1 MFERFT
7 DRARRVIVLAQEEAR
22 SLQHNYIGTEHL
34 LLGLIR
40 EGEGV
45 AAKAL
50 ASKGV
55 ELEATR
61 KQVIEMIG
69 KGNASSNGHIPFTSH
84 AKQVLELS
92 LREALQLGHSYI
104 GTEHILLGLIRE
116 GEGVGTQVLIKMEVN
131 LGELRSATIDMI
143 RGNAGGDDKGELA
156 NAGGVADKTNKS
168 GSAILDQF
176 GRNLTAEAAAGKLDP
191 VIGRTQEIE
200 RVMVVLSRRTKNNP
214 VLIGEPGVGKTA
226 VVEGLA
232 EKINAGDVPET
243 LKGKQVYSLDLGSMV
258 AGSRYRGDF
267 EERLKKVLKEIKTRG
282 DIVLFIDEIHT
293 IVGAGSAD
301 GALGAS
307 DMLKP
312 MLARG
317 ELQTI
322 GATTTDE
329 YRKYIE
335 KDAAL
340 ERRFQP
346 IQVHEPTIAETIEIL
361 KGLRERYENHHRVTI
376 TDSAIQAAAEL
387 SSRYIQDRRLPDK
400 AIDLIDEAGARLRIK
415 RLTMPPELK
424 ELEAKVAKLSA
435 EKEQAVKDQDFEKA
449 ADMRDDLEKLQ
460 TELKDRQKAWHE
472 GETDAKMVVD
482 EDVIAEVVS
491 STTGIP
497 VVKLT
502 QAESKKLLN
511 MEAELHKRIIGQDEA
526 VSALARS
533 IRRTRVGLKDPKR
546 PAGSFIFAGPT
557 GVGKTELAKTLAEFL
572 FDDEDALI
580 RVDMSEFSEKYA
592 ASRLFGAPPGYI
604 GYEEGGELTEK
615 VRRKPFSVVLFDE
628 IEKAHPDIFNTLL
641 QVLDDGHLTDGQ
653 GRKVDFKNTIIIL
666 TTNLGTRDI
675 AKAANTGFNL
685 GANNESSYQRM
696 KDQVS
701 SELKQQ
707 FRPEFLNRL
716 DDIIVFK
723 QLTEPQVRQI
733 VDLDVKQLNDRLFDR
748 HMSLELTDAAK
759 DLLAQKGFDP
769 LLGARPLRRV
779 IQRDI
784 EDAISEKI
792 LMGDLE
798 DGQRV
803 IVDAE
808 GERILGEFTFK
819 GEEFEEP
826 AAADKP
832 AERSLRIGDG
842 GRGLLAHDVE
852 HATHGVDGVGFA
864 GQARLTHGHDGA
876 DAEPQFLARIEQLL
890 AVVEDLLGRDAGGER
905 RGRTGELDKGRVI
918 DIVELA

>member
-50 ASKGV
+50 AAKGV
-55 ELEATR
+55 ELDATR
-61 KQVIEMIG
+61 KQVEEMIG
-69 KGNASSNGHIPFTSH
+69 KGNATSNGHIPFTTH

-116 GEGVGTQVLIKMEVN
+116 GEGVGTQVLIKMDVD
-131 LGELRSATIDMI
+131 LGELRSTTIDMI
-143 RGNAGGDDKGELA
+143 RGNSGDGKAKGDLA
-156 NAGGVADKTNKS
+156 NAGGVADKANKS

-176 GRNLTAEAAAGKLDP
+176 GRNLTAEAAEGKLDP
-191 VIGRTQEIE
+191 VIGRSQEIE

-232 EKINAGDVPET
+232 QKIQEGDVPET

-361 KGLRERYENHHRVTI
+361 KGLRSRYENHHKVTI
-376 TDSAIQAAAEL
+376 TDGALQSAAEL
-387 SSRYIQDRRLPDK
+387 SARYIQDRNLPDK

-415 RLTMPPELK
+415 RLTTPPELK
-424 ELEAKVAKLSA
+424 ELDQKVAKLSA

-449 ADMRDDLEKLQ
+449 ASLRDDLEKMQ
-460 TELKDRQKAWHE
+460 TELKEKQKAWHE
-472 GETDAKMVVD
+472 GESDVKMVVD
-482 EDVIAEVVS
+482 EDVIAEVIS

-511 MEAELHKRIIGQDEA
+511 MEKELHKRIIGQDEA
-526 VSALARS
+526 VSALSRS

-546 PAGSFIFAGPT
+546 PSGSFIFAGPT

-592 ASRLFGAPPGYI
+592 ASRLFGAPPGYV

-685 GANNESSYQRM
+685 GANTESSYQRM
-696 KDQVS
+696 KEQVS
-701 SELKQQ
+701 AELKQQ

-748 HMSLELTDAAK
+748 HMSLELTLSAK

-792 LMGDLE
+792 LMSELT

-803 IVDAE
+803 VVDAE
-808 GERILGEFTFK
+808 GEGILGEFTFK
-819 GEEFEEP
+819 GEDFEETK
-826 AAADKP
+826 DDGEGGKP
-832 AERSLRIGDG
+832 EL
-842 GRGLLAHDVE
+842 
-852 HATHGVDGVGFA
+852 VGA
-864 GQARLTHGHDGA
+864 SA
-876 DAEPQFLARIEQLL
+876 DAAES
-890 AVVEDLLGRDAGGER
+890 GETPAQ
-905 RGRTGELDKGRVI
+905 GVSSQE
-918 DIVELA
+918 